1 MILRQ
6 ESKRG
11 FSLIELSVLLIII
24 GLVSASAL
32 EVYRDYLNEKFRTD
46 VADRIGTKTKNAL
59 VDFVTKNRRF
69 PCPADPSMQPDN
81 PVAGFEICLRSGIE
95 SALNYCGG
103 LTPALVP
110 TAGRTCRVAGNR
122 DTDGVPGNENVLIG
136 SIPYA
141 TLGISPQDAV
151 DPWND
156 KFTYAVSE
164 RLTYR
169 DAPGVHG
176 YANLRGVINLRGTS
190 QDSVTGAVSGVGS
203 LIGPAGVNSYE
214 FVVFSHGPDG
224 KGAYTYHGE
233 QKSACIGVERDVEN
247 CDYDSV
253 FVLADN
259 DSGIQSRKAG
269 AFYFDDLNTLY
280 EVATEEDKWVYF
292 DASSMK
298 TKDTMNVGIGT
309 TTPAQRLH
317 VAGNIKAG
325 DTTTGY
331 DILGSRFCSLDGS
344 CFAASMIGGV
354 GINCGA
360 SGTPGLMTGIASNDV
375 LCAQAV
381 NPSGITPFSCPPL
394 GSGIPQ
400 YVTGISPSG
409 VIQCAAP

>member
-81 PVAGFEICLRSGIE
+81 PFAGFEVCLRNGGE
-95 SALNYCGG
+95 TALNYCGS
-103 LTPALVP
+103 LPASTP
-110 TAGRTCRVAGNR
+110 GRVCRVAGNR
-122 DTDGVPGNENVLIG
+122 NTDSVAGNENVLIG
-136 SIPYA
+136 SVPYA

-151 DPWND
+151 DPWNN
-156 KFTYAVSE
+156 KFTYGVSE

-190 QDSVTGAVSGVGS
+190 QDSVTGAVSGVGN
-203 LIGPAGVNSYE
+203 LIGPAGQFSYE

-224 KGAYTYHGE
+224 KGAYTYNGRL
-233 QKSACIGVERDVEN
+233 KSACTGVERDVEN

-259 DSGIQSRKAG
+259 DSGIQSRQAG

-309 TTPAQRLH
+309 TTPVQRLH

-325 DTTTGY
+325 DTTAGY
-331 DILGSRFCSLDGS
+331 DVLGSRFCSLDGS

-354 GINCGA
+354 GINCGS
-360 SGTPGLMTGIASNDV
+360 SGTPGLMTGISSNDV

-381 NPSGITPFSCPPL
+381 NPTGLTAASCPT
-394 GSGIPQ
+394 GQ
-400 YVTGISPSG
+400 YITGINPSG